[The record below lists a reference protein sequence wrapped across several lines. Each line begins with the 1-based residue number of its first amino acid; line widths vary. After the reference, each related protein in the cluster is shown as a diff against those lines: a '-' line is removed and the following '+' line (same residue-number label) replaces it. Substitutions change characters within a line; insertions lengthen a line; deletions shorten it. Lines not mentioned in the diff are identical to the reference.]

1 MRIFSISIL
10 VLIVLV
16 QFGFGQ
22 TKAKSKAIP
31 NYPSLQIQADKMISA
46 IISNDFETFADF
58 MYPKLIELLG
68 GRDKFID
75 FTRNEMGRTETAG
88 VSILDY
94 KVKKPIQVLRL
105 KNQIFAVL
113 PTNIKMKMSD
123 REIFMA
129 GSMVAISDDNGKNW
143 TFIRVETKEAVR
155 PLIPNVIDKLR
166 IPKQKIS

>member
-10 VLIVLV
+10 VLLVLV
-16 QFGFGQ
+16 QFSFGQ
-22 TKAKSKAIP
+22 TKAKSKWLP

-46 IISNDFETFADF
+46 IISNDFEAFTDF
-58 MYPKLIELLG
+58 MYPKLVELLG
-68 GRDKFID
+68 GRDKFVE
-75 FTRNEMGRTETAG
+75 FTKSEMEKTVAAG

-94 KVKKPIQVLRL
+94 KVKKPIQFLRV

-113 PTNIKMKMSD
+113 PTDIRMKMSN

-129 GSMVAISDDNGKNW
+129 GSMVAISDDNGQNW
-143 TFIRVETKEAVR
+143 TFIRVETKESVR